1 MPAAH
6 PPEFRQR
13 AIELARLKDRPIA
26 QVAAGLGISES
37 CLRNW
42 LARADADEGRSGAL
56 STVERQEI
64 ALLRKEKRRLE
75 VENEILRQ
83 AAAYFARENLPK
95 GSTRA

>member
-1 MPAAH
+1 MPAPH
-6 PPEFRQR
+6 PPEFRRR
-13 AIELARLKDRPIA
+13 AIELARQRERPIA
-26 QVAAGLGISES
+26 EIAKSLGISVS

-42 LARADADEGRSGAL
+42 LAQADADEGRSTAL
-56 STVERQEI
+56 TSAERAEI

-95 GSTRA
+95 

>member
-1 MPAAH
+1 MPAPH
-6 PPEFRQR
+6 PPEFRRR
-13 AIELARLKDRPIA
+13 AIELARQKARPIA
-26 QVAAGLGISES
+26 EIAKSLGISES

-42 LARADADEGRSGAL
+42 LAQADADEGKSNAL
-56 STVERQEI
+56 TSAERAEI

-95 GSTRA
+95 

>member
-1 MPAAH
+1 MPAPH

-13 AIELARLKDRPIA
+13 AVELARLKERPIA
-26 QVAAGLGISES
+26 QIAKSLGISES

-42 LARADADEGRSGAL
+42 LAQADADEGKSNAL
-56 STVERQEI
+56 TTAERAEI

-95 GSTRA
+95 